1 MTFQKKTS
9 KVWLTLVAPALAVFA
24 VGSISTFA
32 ETAAA
37 ATRSQESNNT
47 LVNQVRHELVM
58 LPWYG
63 VFDNLEFTVNG
74 GEVTL
79 EGQVVRP
86 IIKDD
91 AEAVVKKLAG
101 VTRVVNNIEVLPPSP
116 MDSEIRRAEYRAIF
130 SDETLNRYSMGSVP
144 SIHII
149 VDNGHVTLTGIVDRE
164 ADRSLANL
172 RANSVPGVFS
182 VTNDLRTEQSST
194 PR

>member
-1 MTFQKKTS
+1 MTFLNKTS
-9 KVWLTLVAPALAVFA
+9 KVWLTLAASVLAVFA
-24 VGSISTFA
+24 IGTMSTYA
-32 ETAAA
+32 GTAAA
-37 ATRSQESNNT
+37 ATRSQETNNT
-47 LVNQVRHELVM
+47 LENQVRHELVM

-91 AEAVVKKLAG
+91 AEAVVKKLAD

-116 MDSEIRRAEYRAIF
+116 IDSEIRRAEYRAIF

-164 ADRSLANL
+164 ADRNLANL
-172 RANSVPGVFS
+172 RANSVTGVFS
-182 VTNDLRTEQSST
+182 VTNDLRTEQSAT

>member
-9 KVWLTLVAPALAVFA
+9 RVWLTLIVSALAVIA
-24 VGSISTFA
+24 VGFMSTYA
-32 ETAAA
+32 GTAAA

-79 EGQVVRP
+79 QGQVVRP

-164 ADRSLANL
+164 ADRNLAYL

-182 VTNDLRTEQSST
+182 VTNDLRTEQSAT

>member
-9 KVWLTLVAPALAVFA
+9 KVWLTLVASALTVFA
-24 VGSISTFA
+24 VGSMSTYA
-32 ETAAA
+32 GTAAA

-47 LVNQVRHELVM
+47 LVNQVRHELTM

-74 GEVTL
+74 SEVTL
-79 EGQVVRP
+79 QGQVVRP
-86 IIKDD
+86 TIKDD

-116 MDSEIRRAEYRAIF
+116 MDNEIRRAEYHAIF

-164 ADRSLANL
+164 ADRNLANL

-182 VTNDLRTEQSST
+182 VTNDLRTEQGST

>member
-9 KVWLTLVAPALAVFA
+9 RAWLTLIVSALAVIA
-24 VGSISTFA
+24 VGFMSTYA
-32 ETAAA
+32 GTAAA

-79 EGQVVRP
+79 QGQVVRP
-86 IIKDD
+86 TIKDD

-116 MDSEIRRAEYRAIF
+116 MDSEIRRAEYRAVF

-149 VDNGHVTLTGIVDRE
+149 VDNGHVTLTGIVDRD
-164 ADRSLANL
+164 ADRNLANL

-182 VTNDLRTEQSST
+182 VTNDLRTEQSAT